1 MNLLN
6 ILQDMQQQLN
16 RSDHLG
22 RIGRLFFATVLIKV
36 DDRAFYLVFE
46 KGQLTD
52 ILADPSRKIPWQ
64 FALKLNKTALEKF
77 WTPRPEAGFHDIFGL
92 VKMGHC
98 QIEGDILILIKNL
111 RYFKEFMALARKSVK
126 NMDPIS

>member
-22 RIGRLFFATVLIKV
+22 RIGRLFCATVLIKV
-36 DDRAFYLVFE
+36 DDSAFYLIFE

-52 ILADPSRKIPWQ
+52 ILADPGRKIPWQ
-64 FALKLNKTALEKF
+64 FALKLDKHALEKF

-111 RYFKEFMALARKSVK
+111 RYFKKFMALARKTIEK
-126 NMDPIS
+126 MDPIS